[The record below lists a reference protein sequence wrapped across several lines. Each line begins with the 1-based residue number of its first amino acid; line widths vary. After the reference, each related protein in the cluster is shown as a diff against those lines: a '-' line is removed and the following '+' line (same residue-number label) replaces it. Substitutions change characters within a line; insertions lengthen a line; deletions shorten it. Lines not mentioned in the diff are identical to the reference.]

1 MRQRTRKMVL
11 KNQRRE
17 LSKFF
22 IVSCVF
28 YSFLLIL
35 SFCYIPIVISSASL
49 KNDKQFGIHIGFIIF
64 NFLLSVLCL
73 LYVVKRIN
81 WLLIEKEEELC
92 YRSLKLGE
100 EVLKTEGMDEEDLKS
115 MVDNRLDMMG
125 KNTRNILL
133 GKKSRTKSQ
142 NSYNKR
148 NQMY

>member
-1 MRQRTRKMVL
+1 MIL

-49 KNDKQFGIHIGFIIF
+49 SNNKQFDMHLGFIIF
-64 NFLLSVLCL
+64 NFMLSVLCL

-92 YRSLKLGE
+92 YRSLKIGE
-100 EVLKTEGMDEEDLKS
+100 EVLKTEGKDEEDLKAI
-115 MVDNRLDMMG
+115 VENHLDTMG
-125 KNTRNILL
+125 KNIRSVLP
-133 GKKSRTKSQ
+133 GKKNNTIKS
-142 NSYNKR
+142 NSSYINR

>member
-1 MRQRTRKMVL
+1 MIL

-35 SFCYIPIVISSASL
+35 SLCYIPIVISSKSL
-49 KNDKQFGIHIGFIIF
+49 RNDKQFMMHLCFIIF

-92 YRSLKLGE
+92 YRSLKIGE
-100 EVLKTEGMDEEDLKS
+100 EVLKTEGKDEEDLKAI
-115 MVDNRLDMMG
+115 VENHLDSMG
-125 KNTRNILL
+125 KNIRSVLP
-133 GKKSRTKSQ
+133 GKKNNTIKS
-142 NSYNKR
+142 NSSYINR